1 MVFAAIFKWG
11 CIIAVVMTNPKD
23 PNSPPIPVPETME
36 EFREMAREAMASVAR
51 FSAAVDKDRETRAEE
66 RRQDREEL
74 RKHRER
80 RETERREYRERREA
94 ELREYRERQEA
105 ELREYRKAR
114 EAEERKW
121 REGREE
127 EWRKTEE
134 AMREIGVV
142 SGRHAENT
150 GRLLEQELIAQV
162 ERDGKIAWMAAD
174 EIFPRLKRRVKRRV
188 VDEFDLFIVNG
199 EEAMLVEVKRVL
211 RAGDVRQFA
220 ETDLESFRRHFAG
233 MVGDRV
239 LYGALAFALED
250 ADEEVREQV
259 RKKAEDAGILLIHLV
274 GESNMKILNP
284 DREKLRAVAP

>member
-1 MVFAAIFKWG
+1 
-11 CIIAVVMTNPKD
+11 
-23 PNSPPIPVPETME
+23 
-36 EFREMAREAMASVAR
+36 MAREAMALSVKT
-51 FSAAVDKDRETRAEE
+51 AADIEKSREELREYRKTRAEE

-80 RETERREYRERREA
+80 REAER
-94 ELREYRERQEA
+94 REYRERQEA

-274 GESNMKILNP
+274 GEAELKILNP
-284 DREKLRAVAP
+284 DREKLLAVGAGECG

>member
-36 EFREMAREAMASVAR
+36 EFREMAREAMALSVKT
-51 FSAAVDKDRETRAEE
+51 AADIEKS
-66 RRQDREEL
+66 REEI
-74 RKHRER
+74 
-80 RETERREYRERREA
+80 REYRE
-94 ELREYRERQEA
+94 
-105 ELREYRKAR
+105 AR
-114 EAEERKW
+114 A
-121 REGREE
+121 E
-127 EWRKTEE
+127 EWRKYREARDKERREDREAWRKLEE
-134 AMREIGVV
+134 TARKVFV
-142 SGRHAENT
+142 TSGRNDENT
-150 GRLLEQELIAQV
+150 GRLLEQELVAQV

-174 EIFPRLKRRVKRRV
+174 EIFPHLKRRVKRRV